1 MLKKK
6 NVLLPAA
13 AVCLTALAQ
22 GAFAPVAAVAA
33 ATPTATATAP
43 TAAAATAAATAAAA
57 RAPAARAPAAA
68 APAAAAAPS
77 HLSAPPP
84 HLSAAQIVEKNV
96 AARGG
101 LAAWH
106 GVRTLIWKGRM
117 GAGATSYEIVSHG
130 KLEAK
135 QRDEAQLPFTL
146 EFKRPLKTRLEI
158 QFSGQTAV
166 QVFDGT
172 SGWKLRPYLGR
183 TNWDAYTPDEVKLS
197 AAEPGVDGFLI
208 DYAAKGAKVEL
219 AGTEKVEDH
228 DAYKLK
234 VTLSGGQV
242 RHVWVD
248 ARTFLE
254 AKVEGLP
261 RRLDGKPHNVEIYL
275 REFKPEDGIV
285 IPHVIETH
293 VQGLRRAEKIT
304 IENATVNPKLDDAR
318 FTKST

>member
-1 MLKKK
+1 MLKK
-6 NVLLPAA
+6 NVLLSTT
-13 AVCLTALAQ
+13 AVCLAALGQA
-22 GAFAPVAAVAA
+22 AFAAAD
-33 ATPTATATAP
+33 
-43 TAAAATAAATAAAA
+43 
-57 RAPAARAPAAA
+57 APAA
-68 APAAAAAPS
+68 PS
-77 HLSAPPP
+77 R
-84 HLSAAQIVEKNV
+84 LSAAQIVEKNV

-101 LAAWH
+101 LVAWH
-106 GVRTLIWKGRM
+106 GVQSMVWKGKM
-117 GAGATSYEIVSHG
+117 GGGATTYEVVERG
-130 KLEAK
+130 KLQTK
-135 QRDEAQLPFTL
+135 QRDAAQLPFTL

-158 QFSGQTAV
+158 QFNGQTAV

-172 SGWKLRPYLGR
+172 RGWKLRPYLGR

-219 AGTEKVEDH
+219 LGTEKVEGH

-234 VTLSGGQV
+234 VTLNGGQV

-248 ARTFLE
+248 AGTFLE

-275 REFKPEDGIV
+275 REFKPEGGIV

-293 VQGLRRAEKIT
+293 VEGLRRAEKIT
-304 IENATVNPKLDDAR
+304 IENATVNPKLDDSR
-318 FTKST
+318 FNKSA

>member
-1 MLKKK
+1 MLKKNK
-6 NVLLPAA
+6 NVWLSTT
-13 AVCLTALAQ
+13 AVCLAAMGH
-22 GAFAPVAAVAA
+22 GAFAATAPAA
-33 ATPTATATAP
+33 ATP
-43 TAAAATAAATAAAA
+43 
-57 RAPAARAPAAA
+57 AA
-68 APAAAAAPS
+68 APPAA
-77 HLSAPPP
+77 PP
-84 HLSAAQIVEKNV
+84 HLSVAQIVDKNV

-106 GVRTLIWKGRM
+106 GVRTMIMKGRM
-117 GAGATSYEIVSHG
+117 GAGATSYEVVSHG
-130 KLEAK
+130 KLEAR

-172 SGWKLRPYLGR
+172 NGWKLRPYLGR

-219 AGTEKVEDH
+219 AGTEKVEDR

-234 VTLSGGQV
+234 VILSGGQV
-242 RHVWVD
+242 RYVWVD

-275 REFKPEDGIV
+275 REFKPEGGIV

-304 IENATVNPKLDDAR
+304 IENATVNPKLDDSR

>member
-1 MLKKK
+1 MLHK
-6 NVLLPAA
+6 NESALLSAA
-13 AVCLTALAQ
+13 AVCLCVMGQ
-22 GAFAPVAAVAA
+22 GAFATTAPLAA
-33 ATPTATATAP
+33 A
-43 TAAAATAAATAAAA
+43 
-57 RAPAARAPAAA
+57 
-68 APAAAAAPS
+68 
-77 HLSAPPP
+77 P

-106 GVRTLIWKGRM
+106 GVRTMIWKGRM
-117 GAGATSYEIVSHG
+117 GAGATSYEVVSHG
-130 KLEAK
+130 KLEAR
-135 QRDEAQLPFTL
+135 QRDEAQLPFAL
-146 EFKRPLKTRLEI
+146 ELKRPLKTRLEI
-158 QFSGQTAV
+158 QFNGQTAV

-172 SGWKLRPYLGR
+172 NGWKLRPYLGR
-183 TNWDAYTPDEVKLS
+183 SNWDAYTPDEVKLS

-208 DYAAKGAKVEL
+208 DYAAKGARVEL
-219 AGTEKVEDH
+219 VGTEKVEDQ

-234 VTLSGGQV
+234 VTLRGGQV

-261 RRLDGKPHNVEIYL
+261 RRLDGKLHNVEIYL
-275 REFKPEDGIV
+275 REFKAEGGVV

-304 IENATVNPKLDDAR
+304 IENAVVNPTLDDSR

>member
-1 MLKKK
+1 MLKK
-6 NVLLPAA
+6 NVLFSAT
-13 AVCLTALAQ
+13 AVCLAAMGQ
-22 GAFAPVAAVAA
+22 AAFAAADPPV
-33 ATPTATATAP
+33 
-43 TAAAATAAATAAAA
+43 
-57 RAPAARAPAAA
+57 
-68 APAAAAAPS
+68 APS
-77 HLSAPPP
+77 HPSV
-84 HLSAAQIVEKNV
+84 AQIVEKNV

-106 GVRTLIWKGRM
+106 GVRTMIWKGRM
-117 GAGATSYEIVSHG
+117 GAGATSYEVVSHG
-130 KLEAK
+130 KLETR
-135 QRDEAQLPFTL
+135 QRDEAQLPFAL

-158 QFSGQTAV
+158 QFNGQTAV

-172 SGWKLRPYLGR
+172 NGWKLRPYLGR
-183 TNWDAYTPDEVKLS
+183 TNWDAYTPDEVKL
-197 AAEPGVDGFLI
+197 AGAEPGVDGFLI

-219 AGTEKVEDH
+219 VGTEKVEDH

-248 ARTFLE
+248 ARTFRE
-254 AKVEGLP
+254 AKLEGVP
-261 RRLDGKPHNVEIYL
+261 RRLDGKRHNVEIYL
-275 REFKPEDGIV
+275 REFKPEGGIV

-304 IENATVNPKLDDAR
+304 IESATVNPKLDDSR

>member
-1 MLKKK
+1 
-6 NVLLPAA
+6 
-13 AVCLTALAQ
+13 
-22 GAFAPVAAVAA
+22 
-33 ATPTATATAP
+33 
-43 TAAAATAAATAAAA
+43 
-57 RAPAARAPAAA
+57 
-68 APAAAAAPS
+68 
-77 HLSAPPP
+77 
-84 HLSAAQIVEKNV
+84 
-96 AARGG
+96 
-101 LAAWH
+101 
-106 GVRTLIWKGRM
+106 M